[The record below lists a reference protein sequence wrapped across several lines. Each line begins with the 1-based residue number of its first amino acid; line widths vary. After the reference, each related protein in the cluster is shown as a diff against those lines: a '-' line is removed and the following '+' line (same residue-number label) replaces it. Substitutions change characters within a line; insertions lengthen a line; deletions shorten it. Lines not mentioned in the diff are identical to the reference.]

1 MISGHQL
8 VYVKDHNKSSH
19 NDSQM
24 KPQIRTIKDDS
35 CCNIQTFK
43 NILGSGKVLGT
54 VKANQVII
62 KSILLLAMKNSQLT
76 AFLFKYLAVTQR

>member
-1 MISGHQL
+1 MILGHQL
-8 VYVKDHNKSSH
+8 VYVKDHNKSSRS
-19 NDSQM
+19 DSQM

-35 CCNIQTFK
+35 RCNIQTFK
-43 NILGSGKVLGT
+43 NIPGSGKVLGT

-76 AFLFKYLAVTQR
+76 ASL